1 MKLSFNFISLFFF
14 VLFNINS
21 SYALI
26 ASQNLSKNLNIINN
40 LNLINNPKIGIVDFR
55 NILKESMTMK
65 KLGKEFL
72 QFERRLNEKIK
83 KQEKILRDKEYKLS
97 SNKTK
102 ISNERYNKE
111 KNNLNKEITSLQKFA
126 FAEKKELNL
135 SFQLIQKKLRDV
147 LASVIKK
154 ISKDKNIDF
163 VVLKENIFL
172 INNFDLDLTNEAL
185 KEFDKKT
192 SNLKIQFVKKGK
204 KIEQTFF

>member
-1 MKLSFNFISLFFF
+1 MRLSFNFISIFFF
-14 VLFNINS
+14 VLIKISVCN
-21 SYALI
+21 ALI
-26 ASQNLSKNLNIINN
+26 ISQNTLIELNFGKNIHLT
-40 LNLINNPKIGIVDFR
+40 NNPKIGIVDFR
-55 NILKESMTMK
+55 NILKESLTMK

-72 QFERRLNEKIK
+72 KLEKRLNNKIK
-83 KQEKILRDKEYKLS
+83 KQEKILRNKELKLS
-97 SNKTK
+97 SNKNK
-102 ISNERYNKE
+102 FSNKRYNIE
-111 KNNLNKEITSLQKFA
+111 KNNLKKEITSFQEFA

-154 ISKDKNIDF
+154 ISEDKNIDL

-192 SNLKIQFVKKGK
+192 SNLKIQFVEKGK
-204 KIEQTFF
+204 KIE

>member
-1 MKLSFNFISLFFF
+1 MKLFLNFISLFFF
-14 VLFNINS
+14 VLINISTSSASIIYKNS
-21 SYALI
+21 PKKLKIS
-26 ASQNLSKNLNIINN
+26 NN
-40 LNLINNPKIGIVDFR
+40 LHLINDSKIGIVDFR
-55 NILKESMTMK
+55 NILKESLTMK

-72 QFERRLNEKIK
+72 KFEKRLNDKIK
-83 KQEKILRDKEYKLS
+83 KQEKILRNKELKLS
-97 SNKTK
+97 SNKNK
-102 ISNERYNKE
+102 ISYKRFNIE
-111 KNNLNKEITSLQKFA
+111 KNNLKKEITNLQKFA

-172 INNFDLDLTNEAL
+172 INNFDLDLTNDAL

-192 SNLKIQFVKKGK
+192 SNLKIQLVKKGK
-204 KIEQTFF
+204 KIE